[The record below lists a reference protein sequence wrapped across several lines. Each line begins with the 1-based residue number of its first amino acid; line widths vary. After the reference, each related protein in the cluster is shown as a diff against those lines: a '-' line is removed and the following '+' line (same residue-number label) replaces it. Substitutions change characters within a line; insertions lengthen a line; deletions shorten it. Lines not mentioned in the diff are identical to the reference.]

1 MKPRGLMF
9 ACLAAAMV
17 ACNQGSAE
25 PEDPM
30 EGAWRLIAMHL
41 VSADGDSVE
50 VPVHES
56 LFIFADGYFS
66 IAYAFGDRGSVP
78 YAERWH
84 PSDTEKAAR
93 FSSLIVNAGS
103 YRLSGAQLDALPV
116 FALAP
121 EFVGGKGLFSYS
133 FTGDTLE
140 LTWQRS
146 VAFDGLEYPS
156 AGTVT
161 LLRLVRADPAAR
173 LDHEAE
179 IHGS

>member
-1 MKPRGLMF
+1 MKPRELLF

-17 ACNQGSAE
+17 GCNQGSPE
-25 PEDPM
+25 PEDPLR
-30 EGAWRLIAMHL
+30 GAWSLIAMHL
-41 VSADGDSVE
+41 VSADGDSVQ

-103 YRLSGAQLDALPV
+103 YRLSVTQLEVLPM

-121 EFVGGKGLFSYS
+121 EFVGGKGVFSYS
-133 FTGDTLE
+133 FSGDTLE

-146 VAFDGLEYPS
+146 IASDGLEYPS

-161 LLRLVRADPAAR
+161 LLRLLRAHPAAR

-179 IHGS
+179 TRGS

>member
-1 MKPRGLMF
+1 MKPRELMF

-17 ACNQGSAE
+17 ACTQGSPV
-25 PEDPM
+25 PEDPL

-41 VSADGDSVE
+41 VSADADSVE

-56 LFIFADGYFS
+56 LFIFADGYVS

-103 YRLSGAQLDALPV
+103 YRLSGTQLEARPL

-121 EFVGGKGLFSYS
+121 EFVGGKGVFSYS

-146 VAFDGLEYPS
+146 IAFDGLEYPS

-161 LLRLVRADPAAR
+161 LLRLLRAHPAAR
-173 LDHEAE
+173 LDDEAE
-179 IHGS
+179 TRGS